1 MFIFSSSDKKKD
13 EKNEENGQNNKKED
27 NLGKA
32 LRNKIVRIIKFNSA
46 FFQAENVIDQTAE
59 YVSKSYIEKIFFC
72 LK

>member
-1 MFIFSSSDKKKD
+1 MNEKQD
-13 EKNEENGQNNKKED
+13 E

-32 LRNKIVRIIKFNSA
+32 LRNKIVKMIYNIL
-46 FFQAENVIDQTAE
+46 FQAENMIDQTAE

>member
-46 FFQAENVIDQTAE
+46 FF
-59 YVSKSYIEKIFFC
+59 
-72 LK
+72 